1 MLIVFDLD
9 DTLYDKTG
17 QVAAHS
23 QWQDAEKIVP
33 LPGVKG
39 FLNSFRGKKILLTK
53 ETEQGLQTKKI
64 EALGIKKFFDKVM
77 ICHSDDEK
85 KALLENIK
93 QDFPNEE
100 IWVVGDRIDTEI
112 RFGKELGLKTIRLKH
127 GKYKDLTPKNKYEV
141 PDYEIT
147 SFRELKKVLGR

>member
-17 QVAAHS
+17 QVDEHS
-23 QWQDAEKIVP
+23 QWQDVEKIVP

-39 FLNSFRGKKILLTK
+39 FLNSFSGKKILLTK
-53 ETEQGLQTKKI
+53 ETEHGLQTKKI
-64 EALGIKKFFDKVM
+64 EALGIKKFFDKVI

-85 KALLENIK
+85 KALLEKIK

-141 PDYEIT
+141 PDYEIA
-147 SFRELKKVLGR
+147 SFRELKKVLGQ